1 MSTPSLIVGSFL
13 LMARPLGGN
22 HRFDG
27 VHGLKLDTVISVEN
41 EMSDKCS
48 MKCTKDDKK
57 LLME

>member
-1 MSTPSLIVGSFL
+1 
-13 LMARPLGGN
+13 MARPLGGN